1 MCVWACVLML
11 GFCWHPVSL
20 CAVTLRR
27 RMRVRLISPV
37 TSLNQER
44 APETI
49 CYLRTQS
56 TAHHNRQW
64 MNGPGTAAPVLYD
77 KRVATVQE
85 WTERRTLT
93 VEGIP
98 GYLSTHRFIPPLT
111 KRALLWRLVWCC
123 ARSWHGCTLLL
134 CACACVCVRAYSRR
148 APKRKHRWAATA
160 SVWRR
165 DEETRREEREL
176 LLLRHSHHLHS
187 LTAWR
192 QCLSAHP
199 YSTPLPHTHL
209 LTHSLTVHL
218 HRRWRLR
225 GLTLSLPSGPE
236 PHVSLCG
243 ELITPTVFPSYCKCC

>member
-160 SVWRR
+160 DAHPCGEEMRRHGERRESYSSSGTATTSIHWRR
-165 DEETRREEREL
+165 EDSVSPLTPTQPP
-176 LLLRHSHHLHS
+176 SH
-187 LTAWR
+187 T
-192 QCLSAHP
+192 P
-199 YSTPLPHTHL
+199 TYSP
-209 LTHSLTVHL
+209 THSQCIYIEGGDSV
-218 HRRWRLR
+218 
-225 GLTLSLPSGPE
+225 
-236 PHVSLCG
+236 V
-243 ELITPTVFPSYCKCC
+243 